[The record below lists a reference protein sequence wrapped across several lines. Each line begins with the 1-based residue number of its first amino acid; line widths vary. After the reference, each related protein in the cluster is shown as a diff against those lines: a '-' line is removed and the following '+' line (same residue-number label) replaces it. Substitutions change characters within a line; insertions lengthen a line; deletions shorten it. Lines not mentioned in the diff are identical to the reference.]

1 MQIVPNPTLLRN
13 IWFYFKVFKELF
25 IFWIICR
32 ITVFVLT
39 IAGLVLLFKYAAYI
53 PDNPNYR
60 RNYDDTKTL
69 HRNPFTEAPATMKQ
83 SEIDAQ
89 KKNR

>member
-1 MQIVPNPTLLRN
+1 MRILPNPTPLRDLLFYLKMGF
-13 IWFYFKVFKELF
+13 WFFVT
-25 IFWIICR
+25 WIICR
-32 ITVFVLT
+32 VLVYVIT
-39 IAGLVLLFKYAAYI
+39 IGLVILAIYYGAYL
-53 PDNPNYR
+53 PDNPKYR